1 MAKYNS
7 DNATYVTLG
16 DGTISGS
23 NLYVSLGD
31 GTVSGSKL
39 YTSLGDGTIS
49 GSRLSTNAQFV
60 DEAGAAYGVKH
71 INNKPRVSAMPYLYD
86 VAEGNVADH
95 TPWSKIG
102 FNGDIGTSE
111 EDLWTAGGTY
121 VWPTAEMQM
130 QAVSTSAK
138 DVGARAITAFADAG
152 GSTTTVTCG
161 THGLANSDIVTISGT
176 TNYNGTYTISGVA
189 TNTFVIAKAFVANDA
204 TGAVAGPGA
213 RTVIVYYLDDT
224 YAEKTETIT
233 LNGVNT
239 VNTTATDIFRIQGY
253 RVASAG
259 ATGYAVGTVTLKN
272 TGASVTYSQIV
283 AGFTRARNITY
294 TVPYGKVLYVTSIMM
309 SVYGATK
316 GVRFTTRATYD
327 STAGAIRDF
336 FLPYTEVIMGNG
348 AFWRE
353 LEIPTKLPATVRL
366 KVSGVAD
373 AAGAVCGCS
382 LRGWMETAS
391 EAPAGV
397 SMFILGA
404 QNVEKIAALE
414 DAAIVQ
420 PAPMGKPTLWER
432 LRGRG

>member
-1 MAKYNS
+1 MAKYSS

-23 NLYVSLGD
+23 NLYV
-31 GTVSGSKL
+31 
-39 YTSLGDGTIS
+39 SLGDGTIS

-95 TPWSKIG
+95 TSWSKIG
-102 FNGDIGTSE
+102 FNSDIGTSE
-111 EDLWTAGGTY
+111 EDLWTVGGPY
-121 VWPTAEMQM
+121 VWPAAEMQM

-213 RTVIVYYLDDT
+213 RTVILYYLDDT

-233 LNGVNT
+233 LNGLNT
-239 VNTTATDIFRIQGY
+239 VNTTATDIFRVQGY

-272 TGASVTYSQIV
+272 TGASVTYSQIA
-283 AGFTRARNITY
+283 AGYTRARNITY
-294 TVPYGKVLYVTSIMM
+294 TVPYGKVLYITSFTM

-316 GVRFTTRATYD
+316 GIRFTTRGTYD
-327 STAGAIRDF
+327 ATAGAIRDF
-336 FLPYTEVIMGNG
+336 FLPYTEVSMGNG
-348 AFWRE
+348 AFERS
-353 LEIPTKLPATVRL
+353 LEMPTMFPATVRI

-373 AAGAVCGCS
+373 AAGAVCCVS
-382 LRGWMETAS
+382 LRGWMETTS

-397 SMFILGA
+397 SMFIMGA
-404 QNVEKIAALE
+404 TNTAKIATLE
-414 DAAIVQ
+414 AAPLVQ